1 VFVMNWGEPGFKALE
16 AGRRAANRPLTN
28 E

>member
-1 VFVMNWGEPGFKALE
+1 MAWGDAGFKALE
-16 AGRRAANRPLTN
+16 TGRRIANRPLTN